1 MLKAREDDEIAE
13 LKRQL
18 RDEKNQTNK
27 LKSTFELQ
35 SELMNM

>member
-18 RDEKNQTNK
+18 SDEKNQTNK
-27 LKSTFELQ
+27 LKATFE
-35 SELMNM
+35 